1 MKSARRGIRKDGFRD
16 GFTLV
21 ELLLVL
27 AIMGILTGVALG
39 VLRRLQGGQAG
50 AAPLARARLAA
61 ARNTALT
68 TGTPSWVRFFGGS
81 GARAG
86 TLFLEWT
93 SVSPLLY
100 FSFEEGARGWGGWKG
115 EPEGG
120 KIVPGGRFGNG
131 LVQARAGAPG
141 LLLRTEGR
149 DDLRLEGGFSARA
162 DLKPQERRTMI
173 LFKWGMT
180 FALGVDE
187 AGIPQA
193 VLTLRGSR
201 NLPGKKVTL
210 AGKDPLPLNAWSTL
224 KLVADGEGSWLMVNG
239 RVVDRAEA
247 KGKPYYRLGEPIF
260 ISAPQAPVAG
270 ILDEVGLQALDR
282 EAPEAFPEGVEL
294 VKGPRLIRFVPGGAL
309 DPALHPDGADLRFRL
324 PGGKIQEVFVSP
336 AGVVE

>member
-1 MKSARRGIRKDGFRD
+1 MGSARREIRKE

-50 AAPLARARLAA
+50 AAPMARARLAA

-68 TGTPSWVRFFGGS
+68 SGTPSWVRFFEGS

-86 TLFLEWT
+86 TLYLEWT

-100 FSFEEGARGWGGWKG
+100 FSFEEGSLGWGGWKG
-115 EPEGG
+115 EMAGG

-131 LVQARAGAPG
+131 LVQEKAGAPG
-141 LLLRTEGR
+141 LLLQTEGR
-149 DDLRLEGGFSARA
+149 DDLRLEGGFAVRA
-162 DLKPQERRTMI
+162 DLKPEERQAMI
-173 LFKWGMT
+173 LVKWGMT
-180 FALGVDE
+180 FALGVDD
-187 AGIPQA
+187 AGVPQGTM
-193 VLTLRGSR
+193 TLRGTR
-201 NLPGKKVTL
+201 NLPGKKVVL
-210 AGKDPLPLNAWSTL
+210 GGKDPLPLNRWSTL
-224 KLVADGEGSWLMVNG
+224 KLVADGEGCWLMVNG
-239 RVVDRAEA
+239 LVVDRAKA

-270 ILDEVGLQALDR
+270 VLDEVGLQALDR
-282 EAPEAFPEGVEL
+282 EQPEAFPEGVEL
-294 VKGPRLIRFVPGGAL
+294 VKGPKLVRFVPGGAL
-309 DPALHPDGADLRFRL
+309 DPALHPNGVDLQFRL
-324 PGGKIQEVFVSP
+324 PGGRIQEVFVTP